1 MDNPAATVDE
11 AARSVAHERLLRHL
25 SESIELHDARIVEA
39 FRRVPRHRFVLEVA
53 QQYAYDDR
61 ALPLIEDQTISQPTM
76 IAIMLEALGCE
87 PHHRVLE
94 IGAGS
99 GYAAALL
106 AQLVS
111 EVYAIEI
118 RPALASR
125 ATRTL
130 RELGLHNVEVLTGNG
145 RRGLPERA
153 PFDRILVSAGSPDVP
168 TALLEQLAPGG
179 RIAIP
184 VGQELGQKLLI
195 GKREGPGAIH
205 WETSIACTFVPLV
218 FGNPHPNAS

>member
-1 MDNPAATVDE
+1 MSNPAGYGEE
-11 AARSVAHERLLRHL
+11 AASRDRERLVQHL
-25 SESIELHDARIVEA
+25 SQSVELHDARVVEA

-53 QQYAYDDR
+53 REYAYDDR
-61 ALPLIEDQTISQPTM
+61 ALPLIEEQTISQPTM

-106 AQLVS
+106 AQLVA
-111 EVYAIEI
+111 EVHAIEI

-130 RELGLHNVEVLTGNG
+130 RELGLHDVQVLTGDG
-145 RRGLPERA
+145 RRGLPEKA

-168 TALLEQLAPGG
+168 PALLDQLAPGG

-184 VGQELGQKLLI
+184 VGQELGQKLLV
-195 GKREGPGAIH
+195 GHREADGAMH
-205 WETSIACTFVPLV
+205 WETSVACTFVPLV
-218 FGNPHPNAS
+218 FGTPRSSAS